1 MRTRKPWYKRPAE
14 SFELTPQQKLY
25 FAVLTVG
32 LTYLIC
38 SWVYTQLFAEAV
50 SYCGTVSN
58 PPSIITSGRTP
69 SVVDIELEEY
79 PQYTFR
85 SLLDNTTKEYLTYK
99 PGDLVSI
106 VVEQLPGDKRGTVDI
121 LSVSRV
127 ETCDLPR

>member
-1 MRTRKPWYKRPAE
+1 MSAWTPWYKQSKE
-14 SFELTPQQKLY
+14 SFDLTPQQKLY
-25 FAVLTVG
+25 FAILALG

-50 SYCGTVSN
+50 SYCGTLSN
-58 PPSIITSGRTP
+58 PPSILTSGRTP

-79 PQYTFR
+79 SQYTFR
-85 SLLDNTTKEYLTYK
+85 ALLDNTTKEYLTYQR
-99 PGDLVSI
+99 GDVVSI

-127 ETCDLPR
+127 ESCDLPR